1 MPTLRI
7 SIRSCLEHVSKG
19 WFNMEE
25 TSFEVYQGSKLKK
38 LMELIKFAMQ
48 VSCMYCVVWGIF
60 GQALLVN
67 LRGYLYRFE
76 VLFSKCYTS

>member
-1 MPTLRI
+1 MPNLRM

-48 VSCMYCVVWGIF
+48 VRMCCVTVEIMH
-60 GQALLVN
+60 QLISSYELKS
-67 LRGYLYRFE
+67 E
-76 VLFSKCYTS
+76 KKKTTSDKN

>member
-1 MPTLRI
+1 MPTLRV

-25 TSFEVYQGSKLKK
+25 TSFEVYQSSKLKK

-48 VSCMYCVVWGIF
+48 VYI
-60 GQALLVN
+60 
-67 LRGYLYRFE
+67 GYTVEPLYSSHPWDNVIKGG
-76 VLFSKCYTS
+76 VLISGDIYSST